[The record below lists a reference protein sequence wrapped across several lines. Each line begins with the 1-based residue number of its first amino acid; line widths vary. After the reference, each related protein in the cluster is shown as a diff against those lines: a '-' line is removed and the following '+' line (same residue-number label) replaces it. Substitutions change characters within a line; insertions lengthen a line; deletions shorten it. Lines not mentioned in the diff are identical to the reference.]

1 MIRLISV
8 VGHGV
13 DLMPHFIN
21 HYKNYVDEIQLVIY
35 ETDEYPNISNQ
46 VKDIIKDYDFV
57 KIVKTI
63 KDRIFDNDFINEY
76 TCEFMIYIK
85 NDYKL

>member
-63 KDRIFDNDFINEY
+63 KDRIFDWEQVTKLYNFIKSKYQND
-76 TCEFMIYIK
+76 
-85 NDYKL
+85 